1 MSSTSFSTQ
10 YLRTACENFKQKYL
24 SVFSSKLSAAQ
35 LDFNKSSTQVC
46 NAFGERKNLHTVW
59 WLDALNH
66 AEQNKDSTGELIR
79 KIEEAVSGTLNN
91 SRSSR
96 IASRLRSI
104 TGLKYHIQ
112 THLDQLEAS
121 RQTLLD
127 RILEIDQTMAN
138 PKEEDIE
145 RVRHCR
151 ICQAIDNG
159 PTCVH
164 CELEESFQEY
174 ESRLFRLNKLHGG
187 ITTSAEEAVNLLK
200 RNSERNRYYWN
211 LERQTKNLLSSSDFN
226 EESKK
231 RKTGETVMIP
241 RGHLSITTKNRGVI
255 LSCRFIPFTY
265 NSRTQDFTTQ
275 GVKRL
280 CDYASSLENNL
291 LEENIQTSASSSRL
305 TFSSKA
311 GALPAP
317 SSEPSTPASI
327 GSQEV
332 QRPPRNAASPSSQ
345 QK

>member
-1 MSSTSFSTQ
+1 MDHSTEVPSNGQQLHGNSEKASKINKSETCDLNDAKKQKVSGEDSDFTIDAGNSLELSENCSVGNKKGNNNHDMSSTSFSTQ

-35 LDFNKSSTQVC
+35 LDFNKSYTQVC
-46 NAFGERKNLHTVW
+46 DAFCERKNLHTVW

-66 AEQNKDSTGELIR
+66 ALQNKDSTGEVIR
-79 KIEEAVSGTLNN
+79 KIEEAVSGTINN

-104 TGLKYHIQ
+104 TDLKYHIQ

-121 RQTLLD
+121 RQMLLD

-145 RVRHCR
+145 RARHCR
-151 ICQAIDNG
+151 ICQAIDDG

-174 ESRLFRLNKLHGG
+174 EARLFRLNKLHGG
-187 ITTSAEEAVNLLK
+187 IITSAEEAVNLQK

-211 LERQTKNLLSSSDFN
+211 LDRQKKNLLPSSDFN

-231 RKTGETVMIP
+231 RKTGETVMN
-241 RGHLSITTKNRGVI
+241 HVI
-255 LSCRFIPFTY
+255 Y
-265 NSRTQDFTTQ
+265 
-275 GVKRL
+275 VK
-280 CDYASSLENNL
+280 
-291 LEENIQTSASSSRL
+291 I
-305 TFSSKA
+305 SKA
-311 GALPAP
+311 LL
-317 SSEPSTPASI
+317 
-327 GSQEV
+327 Q
-332 QRPPRNAASPSSQ
+332 PPVKENREYNG
-345 QK
+345 

>member
-1 MSSTSFSTQ
+1 MKIEGEEALRKLVVALNALAGIAKLEQTLYNMALALSQEHREDFRLDPLLNIHIHHNLADILALVMDHSTEVPSNGQQFTQ

-35 LDFNKSSTQVC
+35 LDSNKSYTQVC
-46 NAFGERKNLHTVW
+46 NAFGERENLHTVW

-151 ICQAIDNG
+151 ICQAIDDG

-164 CELEESFQEY
+164 
-174 ESRLFRLNKLHGG
+174 
-187 ITTSAEEAVNLLK
+187 
-200 RNSERNRYYWN
+200 
-211 LERQTKNLLSSSDFN
+211 
-226 EESKK
+226 
-231 RKTGETVMIP
+231 
-241 RGHLSITTKNRGVI
+241 
-255 LSCRFIPFTY
+255 
-265 NSRTQDFTTQ
+265 
-275 GVKRL
+275 
-280 CDYASSLENNL
+280 
-291 LEENIQTSASSSRL
+291 
-305 TFSSKA
+305 
-311 GALPAP
+311 
-317 SSEPSTPASI
+317 
-327 GSQEV
+327 
-332 QRPPRNAASPSSQ
+332 
-345 QK
+345 